1 MDFVCLFLFADVEYD
16 SEADELGSSES
27 SHNCRRAGGFLREE
41 LLAFVAKFS
50 DPEEV
55 EGFELLRSNE
65 LDQINELLST
75 GRHQCLISSPLLEFQ
90 CANHERVQPLRFQH
104 PKIFLKTFT
113 SKF

>member
-55 EGFELLRSNE
+55 EGFELLVDIPRDGPVLGS
-65 LDQINELLST
+65 
-75 GRHQCLISSPLLEFQ
+75 RMVAFAVSPE
-90 CANHERVQPLRFQH
+90 ND
-104 PKIFLKTFT
+104 
-113 SKF
+113 